1 VEPSAA
7 RQALAHIRKQTLSA
21 NPAVTTTMAQCRV
34 VVEFKTVPRTM
45 TMLPAPVVPY
55 IREADFAIRKP
66 WYTPPRRLLDYL
78 LLFVQTGECEVEVEG
93 AHFLLSDGDLCLIQP
108 NTLHTLRGH
117 TDTITPYLHLD
128 IFFNPRRE
136 EGFPTRGGQVSL
148 SSHAHLLQPRLADLD
163 WLDVPV
169 LLSPINP
176 VQFRSTLLK
185 AVETWQQG
193 DTLSRLDAD
202 HLAITLILS
211 LFRQYGHVPSV
222 AARAHSLSW
231 VPAYLSFN
239 IGEPLTVAQMA
250 RRANLS
256 PSRFGVVFRQQF
268 GLSPHQYLLRLRIQH
283 AQSLLTTTDLP
294 LREIAQAC
302 GFADVHHFSKAFK
315 RIVGVSPGA
324 YRQN

>member
-1 VEPSAA
+1 VE
-7 RQALAHIRKQTLSA
+7 TLTV
-21 NPAVTTTMAQCRV
+21 NTTVNTNVAQSQV
-34 VVEFKTVPRTM
+34 VIEPKATPRTM
-45 TMLPAPVVPY
+45 AILPAPVVPY

-66 WYTPPRRLLDYL
+66 WYTPHRRLLDYL
-78 LLFVQTGECEVEVEG
+78 LLFVQTGNCEVEVEG
-93 AHFLLSDGDLCLIQP
+93 EHVLLSDGDLCLIQP
-108 NTLHTLRGH
+108 NTLHTLRGR
-117 TDTITPYLHLD
+117 TDTVTPYLHFD

-148 SSHAHLLQPRLADLD
+148 SSHVHLLQPRLADLD

-169 LLSPINP
+169 QLSPLNP

-202 HLAITLILS
+202 HLAMTLILS
-211 LFRQYGHVPSV
+211 LFRQYGHVPNI
-222 AARAHSLSW
+222 AIRRAHSLSW

-268 GLSPHQYLLRLRIQH
+268 GLSPHQYLLHLRIQH

-294 LREIAQAC
+294 LREIAQSC
-302 GFADVHHFSKAFK
+302 GFADAYHFSKAFK

-324 YRQN
+324 YRQT